1 MACNIWSSWTVFHRQ
16 PIVGWRHED
25 RFNWRKVC
33 TISNQNGSQVPMVLI
48 LSSHQPYLSNWS
60 SVCTTTFDF
69 TVSVAVL
76 YIDNNNIQNYVS
88 VSAIVS
94 ADIEPGTNQ
103 LSSSNQDIKRISYIE
118 PGNSYS
124 SSGRES
130 SQRHSQSCT
139 LKNNDQQSFGKING
153 NC

>member
-1 MACNIWSSWTVFHRQ
+1 MRIDSIDARCALS
-16 PIVGWRHED
+16 PIRMGVKCQWYLAVTSHTSVIEAL
-25 RFNWRKVC
+25 C
-33 TISNQNGSQVPMVLI
+33 VL
-48 LSSHQPYLSNWS
+48 L
-60 SVCTTTFDF
+60 CTTAFDF

-76 YIDNNNIQNYVS
+76 HIDNNNIQNYVS

-118 PGNSYS
+118 PGNTYS
-124 SSGRES
+124 SSGQES